1 MSYSTSFFTALAAAG
16 LLLGSCNN
24 KPAGTTGNSGWEVY
38 GGNKQNNRYVDLKE
52 IDSANVQQLKAV
64 WTYHTNDAD
73 SNTQI
78 QVNPIVIDTVL
89 YGITPKLKLF
99 ALHAATGREI
109 WVYDPVKDT
118 VGMIDPAA
126 FSFNVSRGLAAY
138 KNGQERLV
146 FYSANGKLYCID
158 ALTGKPK
165 RSFGD

>member
-118 VGMIDPAA
+118 VDDRSRCFFFQCIARA
-126 FSFNVSRGLAAY
+126 RGLQKRTGAVAVLQRQWQIVLHRRT
-138 KNGQERLV
+138 NGQ
-146 FYSANGKLYCID
+146 A
-158 ALTGKPK
+158 
-165 RSFGD
+165 